1 MNNQKIKY
9 SLFSCCLILLSLL
22 TGCDNTDY
30 KTRIQEEN
38 DNINPDGNRA
48 VCLAVGEIYKDMY
61 PYTIKYIEGEINPK
75 DPWDKI
81 RQNNRLN
88 LKLSL
93 YAKEGLFTEELVGY
107 DGDKPL
113 YRYDLTDE
121 GRKYIDKR
129 WWGGTNFCF
138 GRVVVEKIVKVD
150 NQWKDKP
157 MVIFSYHMDNVPN
170 WIKNQEIYRLYK
182 GFGSMETVVTGNKPA
197 KGIHYYSIKSDG
209 TLKLS
214 RGVSGGLV
222 L

>member
-1 MNNQKIKY
+1 MNNQTIKH
-9 SLFSCCLILLSLL
+9 SLLSCSLILLSLL

-38 DNINPDGNRA
+38 DWDNPDGNRA
-48 VCLAVGEIYKDMY
+48 FCLAVGEIYKNMY
-61 PYTIKYIEGEINPK
+61 PYTIHYLEGEINPK
-75 DPWDKI
+75 DPYDKI
-81 RQNNRLN
+81 KQNKRLN

-121 GRKYIDKR
+121 GRKYLDKD

-138 GRVVVEKIVKVD
+138 GKVVVEKIQKVD

-157 MVIFSYHMDNVPN
+157 MVIFSYHMENVPN
-170 WIKNQEIYRLYK
+170 WIKNKDIYTLYK
-182 GFGSMETVVTGNKPA
+182 GNGAVQSAGEGKSLLTG
-197 KGIHYYSIKSDG
+197 IQYYSKKSDG
-209 TLKLS
+209 TLKL
-214 RGVSGGLV
+214 RVGVSGKYL

>member
-1 MNNQKIKY
+1 MNNQKIKH
-9 SLFSCCLILLSLL
+9 SLLSCSLILLSLL

-38 DNINPDGNRA
+38 DWDNPDGNRA
-48 VCLAVGEIYKDMY
+48 FCLAVGEIYKNMY
-61 PYTIKYIEGEINPK
+61 PYTIHYLEGEINPK
-75 DPWDKI
+75 DPYDKI
-81 RQNNRLN
+81 AANNEVN

-121 GRKYIDKR
+121 GRKYLDKD

-138 GRVVVEKIVKVD
+138 GKVVVEKIQKVD
-150 NQWKDKP
+150 NQWEDKP
-157 MVIFSYHMDNVPN
+157 MIIFSYHMENVPN
-170 WIKNQEIYRLYK
+170 WIKNKDIYSLYK
-182 GFGSMETVVTGNKPA
+182 GNGAIQSVGEGKSLLTG
-197 KGIHYYSIKSDG
+197 IQYYSKKSDG
-209 TLKLS
+209 TLIL
-214 RGVSGGLV
+214 RVGVSGKYL

>member
-1 MNNQKIKY
+1 MNNQTIKH
-9 SLFSCCLILLSLL
+9 SLFSCSLILLSLL

-38 DNINPDGNRA
+38 DWYNPDGNRA
-48 VCLAVGEIYKDMY
+48 FCLAVGEIYKNMY
-61 PYTIKYIEGEINPK
+61 PYTIKYMAGYHKDMNYK
-75 DPWDKI
+75 DPIYINHKL
-81 RQNNRLN
+81 NHRLA
-88 LKLSL
+88 L

-121 GRKYIDKR
+121 GRKYIDKD

-138 GRVVVEKIVKVD
+138 GKVVVEKIQKVD

-157 MVIFSYHMDNVPN
+157 MVIFSYHMENVPN
-170 WIKNQEIYRLYK
+170 WIKNKDIYTLYK
-182 GFGSMETVVTGNKPA
+182 GNGAVQSAGEGKSLLTG
-197 KGIHYYSIKSDG
+197 IQYYSKKSDG
-209 TLKLS
+209 TLKL
-214 RGVSGGLV
+214 RVGVSGKYV

>member
-1 MNNQKIKY
+1 MNNQKIKQ
-9 SLFSCCLILLSLL
+9 SLLSCSLILLSLL
-22 TGCDNTDY
+22 TGCDNTDF

-38 DNINPDGNRA
+38 DWYNPDGNSA
-48 VCLAVGEIYKDMY
+48 FCLRVGKIFKNMY
-61 PYTIKYIEGEINPK
+61 PYTIHYLDGEINPK

-81 RQNNRLN
+81 AANNEVN

-121 GRKYIDKR
+121 GRKYLDKD

-138 GRVVVEKIVKVD
+138 GKVVVEKIQKVD

-157 MVIFSYHMDNVPN
+157 MVIFSYHMENVPN
-170 WIKNQEIYRLYK
+170 WIKNKDIYSLYK
-182 GFGSMETVVTGNKPA
+182 GSGAVQSVGEGKSLLTG
-197 KGIHYYSIKSDG
+197 IQYYSKKSDG
-209 TLKLS
+209 TLKL
-214 RGVSGGLV
+214 RVGVSGKYV

>member
-1 MNNQKIKY
+1 MNNKKIKH
-9 SLFSCCLILLSLL
+9 SLLSCSLILLSLL

-48 VCLAVGEIYKDMY
+48 VCLAVGEIYKNMY
-61 PYTIKYIEGEINPK
+61 PYTIKYMAGYHKDLNYK
-75 DPWDKI
+75 DPIYVNHKL
-81 RQNNRLN
+81 NYRLA
-88 LKLSL
+88 L

-107 DGDKPL
+107 DGDQPL

-129 WWGGTNFCF
+129 WSGGTNFCF

-150 NQWKDKP
+150 HQWKDKP

-170 WIKNQEIYRLYK
+170 WIKNPEIYRLYP

>member
-1 MNNQKIKY
+1 MNNQKIKH
-9 SLFSCCLILLSLL
+9 SLFSCSLILLSLL

-30 KTRIQEEN
+30 KTRIQKEN
-38 DNINPDGNRA
+38 DNVNPSGNRA
-48 VCLAVGEIYKDMY
+48 ICLRVGKIFKNMY
-61 PYTIKYIEGEINPK
+61 PYTIHYLDGEINPK

-81 RQNNRLN
+81 AANNEVN

-121 GRKYIDKR
+121 GRKYLDKD

-138 GRVVVEKIVKVD
+138 GKVVVEKILKVD
-150 NQWKDKP
+150 NQWKDMP

-170 WIKNQEIYRLYK
+170 WIKNKDIYSIYK
-182 GFGSMETVVTGNKPA
+182 GYGSMEAAVTGNELA
-197 KGIHYYSIKSDG
+197 EGIHYYSKKSDG
-209 TLKLS
+209 TLRL
-214 RGVSGGLV
+214 RMGVSGLYV